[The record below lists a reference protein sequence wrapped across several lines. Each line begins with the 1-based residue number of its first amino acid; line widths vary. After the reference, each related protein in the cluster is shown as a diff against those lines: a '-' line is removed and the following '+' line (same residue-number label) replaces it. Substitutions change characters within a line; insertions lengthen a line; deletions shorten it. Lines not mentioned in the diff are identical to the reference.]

1 MYDDENS
8 LSNCIIWLL
17 FRKSQHSKDTKL
29 QPSSA
34 SEHNST
40 VSSCFSPLRNA
51 KQYESQFELPA
62 SMVTGRITN
71 HLKYESVMNSKSTGE
86 NISSGMET
94 SKMSVFS
101 PVLSSTVMHAPDR
114 HERLSPI
121 IAPSKSPE
129 ISKNVKSYQNVGLSC
144 QESNNQQKSTPEC
157 SIFEKVTNVFYE
169 ADIYLIFWSLARS
182 LCYN

>member
-1 MYDDENS
+1 M
-8 LSNCIIWLL
+8 
-17 FRKSQHSKDTKL
+17 
-29 QPSSA
+29 
-34 SEHNST
+34 
-40 VSSCFSPLRNA
+40 SSCFSPLRNA

-121 IAPSKSPE
+121 MGPSKSPE
-129 ISKNVKSYQNVGLSC
+129 ISKRNELHQKVGLSF
-144 QESNNQQKSTPEC
+144 QESNNPHKSTPEC
-157 SIFEKVTNVFYE
+157 SIFEKVTIIFHE
-169 ADIYLIFWSLARS
+169 IDTYLIPLFDRS
-182 LCYN
+182 SGPYALSKISF

>member
-1 MYDDENS
+1 M
-8 LSNCIIWLL
+8 
-17 FRKSQHSKDTKL
+17 
-29 QPSSA
+29 
-34 SEHNST
+34 
-40 VSSCFSPLRNA
+40 SSCFSPLRNA

-71 HLKYESVMNSKSTGE
+71 HLKYESVMSSKSTGE

-121 IAPSKSPE
+121 MAPSKSPE
-129 ISKNVKSYQNVGLSC
+129 MSKNVEDHRNLGLSF
-144 QESNNQQKSTPEC
+144 QESNNQQKLTPEC
-157 SIFEKVTNVFYE
+157 TVFEKVTNSFSCNK
-169 ADIYLIFWSLARS
+169 YLAQILTSFQVPILYLKYYSNFLSLKS
-182 LCYN
+182 